1 MEELLRFLIN
11 ELVEDKQSVKIV
23 TETDGDKI
31 NFKVNVA
38 ENDMGKI
45 IGRQGKVSKAIRTVI
60 KAAAKDN
67 KIYNVEICDE
77 I

>member
-1 MEELLRFLIN
+1 
-11 ELVEDKQSVKIV
+11 
-23 TETDGDKI
+23 
-31 NFKVNVA
+31 
-38 ENDMGKI
+38 MGKI